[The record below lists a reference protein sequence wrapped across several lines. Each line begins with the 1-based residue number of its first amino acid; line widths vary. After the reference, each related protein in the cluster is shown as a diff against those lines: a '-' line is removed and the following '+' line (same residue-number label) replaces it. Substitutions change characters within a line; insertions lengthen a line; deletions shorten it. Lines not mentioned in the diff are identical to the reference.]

1 VGDEPP
7 QQQHDADPRDDGNE
21 VSETWIETGKAIRTR
36 GNTARPSLWL
46 TVLSLAA
53 FAVLIALGVWQVE
66 RRAWKLALI
75 DRVEQRVHAAAQPL
89 PAPSVWPAVSAANDE
104 YRHVSVSGRFLHDRE
119 TLVQAVTEEGPGYW
133 VLTPLQRA
141 DGTQV
146 LINRGFVPSE
156 RRDASTRQDGNPQGQ
171 VEITGLLRLTEPKGG
186 FLRNNV
192 PQHNRW
198 YSRDVAAIAAARGL
212 DHIAPFFVDADA
224 GLQTAGGPI
233 GGLTVV
239 RFPNNHLIYALTW
252 FALAFMLAGRLYVA
266 FGGGLFRR
274 ERFVHEPAGGP
285 DAAARRTGSD
295 AGTIVEPT

>member
-1 VGDEPP
+1 LSKTRTAASETEG
-7 QQQHDADPRDDGNE
+7 ARDD
-21 VSETWIETGKAIRTR
+21 
-36 GNTARPSLWL
+36 TARSPSLWL
-46 TVLSLAA
+46 AVLSLTA
-53 FAVLIALGVWQVE
+53 FAALIALGVWQVE

-75 DRVEQRVHAAAQPL
+75 DRVEQRVHAPAQPI
-89 PAPSVWPAVSAANDE
+89 PSPGVWSAVTAANDE
-104 YRHVSVSGRFLHDRE
+104 YRHVSLTGRFLHDRE

-133 VLTPLQRA
+133 VLTPLQRG

-146 LINRGFVPSE
+146 LVNRGFVPSE
-156 RRDASTRQDGNPQGQ
+156 RRDASARRDGNPDGP
-171 VEITGLLRLTEPKGG
+171 VEITGLLRMSEPKGG

-212 DHIAPFFVDADA
+212 HEAAPFFVDADA
-224 GLQTAGGPI
+224 GSQSGGGPI

-252 FALAFMLAGRLYVA
+252 FALALMLAGWLFVT

-274 ERFVHEPAGGP
+274 QRIVHEPAGGP
-285 DAAARRTGSD
+285 DASARRTGSD
-295 AGTIVEPT
+295 AGTIVEQT

>member
-1 VGDEPP
+1 M
-7 QQQHDADPRDDGNE
+7 
-21 VSETWIETGKAIRTR
+21 SELGTVTNMASGTRGKA
-36 GNTARPSLWL
+36 ARPSLRL
-46 TVLSLAA
+46 TALSLTA
-53 FAVLIALGVWQVE
+53 FVLLIALGVWQIE

-75 DRVEQRVHAAAQPL
+75 DRVEQRVHAPAQPIPS
-89 PAPSVWPAVSAANDE
+89 PASWPAVSAANDE
-104 YRHVSVSGRFLHDRE
+104 YRHVSLKGRFLQDRE
-119 TLVQAVTEEGPGYW
+119 TLVQAVTEEGPGFW
-133 VLTPLQRA
+133 VLTPLQRD

-156 RRDASTRQDGNPQGQ
+156 RRDASTRRDGNPDGRA
-171 VEITGLLRLTEPKGG
+171 EITGLLRVTEPKGG

-212 DHIAPFFVDADA
+212 HDVAPFFVDADT
-224 GLQTAGGPI
+224 GSQSAGGPI

-239 RFPNNHLIYALTW
+239 SFPNNHLIYALTW
-252 FALAFMLAGRLYVA
+252 FALAFMLAGRLFVT

-274 ERFVHEPAGGP
+274 KRFVHEPAGGS
-285 DAAARRTGSD
+285 DAVARRTGSD

>member
-1 VGDEPP
+1 LSKTRT
-7 QQQHDADPRDDGNE
+7 AA
-21 VSETWIETGKAIRTR
+21 SETEGARDE
-36 GNTARPSLWL
+36 TARSPSLWL
-46 TVLSLAA
+46 AVLSLTA

-75 DRVEQRVHAAAQPL
+75 DRVEQRVHAPAQPIPS
-89 PAPSVWPAVSAANDE
+89 PAAWSAVTAANDE
-104 YRHVSVSGRFLHDRE
+104 YRHVSLTGRFLHDRE

-133 VLTPLQRA
+133 VLTPLQRG

-146 LINRGFVPSE
+146 LVNRGFVPSE
-156 RRDASTRQDGNPQGQ
+156 RRDASARRDGNPDGP
-171 VEITGLLRLTEPKGG
+171 VEITGLLRMSEPKGG

-198 YSRDVAAIAAARGL
+198 YSRDVAAIAVARGL
-212 DHIAPFFVDADA
+212 HEAAPFFVDADA
-224 GLQTAGGPI
+224 GSQSGGGPI

-252 FALAFMLAGRLYVA
+252 FALAFMLAGWLFVT

-274 ERFVHEPAGGP
+274 QRFVHEPAGGP
-285 DAAARRTGSD
+285 DASARRTGSD
-295 AGTIVEPT
+295 AGTIVEQS

>member
-1 VGDEPP
+1 VSHLVRPED
-7 QQQHDADPRDDGNE
+7 
-21 VSETWIETGKAIRTR
+21 SETR
-36 GNTARPSLWL
+36 GPAGAARPHLWL
-46 TVLSLAA
+46 TALSLTA
-53 FAVLIALGVWQVE
+53 FVALMALGIWQVE

-75 DRVEQRVHAAAQPL
+75 DRVEQRVHAPAQPI
-89 PAPSVWPAVSAANDE
+89 PAPASWTTVSAANDE

-133 VLTPLQRA
+133 VLTPLRRN
-141 DGTQV
+141 DGTTV

-156 RRDASTRQDGNPQGQ
+156 RRDASTRQNANPDGQ
-171 VEITGLLRLTEPKGG
+171 VEISGLLRITEPKGG
-186 FLRNNV
+186 FLRDNV

-198 YSRDVAAIAAARGL
+198 YSRDVAAIAAARDL
-212 DHIAPFFVDADA
+212 QKVAPFFVDADA
-224 GLQTAGGPI
+224 GSQSAGGPI

-252 FALAFMLAGRLYVA
+252 FALAFMLAGKLLVT

-274 ERFVHEPAGGP
+274 KRFVHEPAGG
-285 DAAARRTGSD
+285 AGASARRTGSD

>member
-1 VGDEPP
+1 VSDRVS
-7 QQQHDADPRDDGNE
+7 PRDNE
-21 VSETWIETGKAIRTR
+21 TR
-36 GNTARPSLWL
+36 SLSSAARPRLWL
-46 TVLSLAA
+46 TALSLTA

-75 DRVEQRVHAAAQPL
+75 DRVEQRVHAPAQPI
-89 PAPSVWPAVSAANDE
+89 PSRTSWPAITAASDE
-104 YRHVSVSGRFLHDRE
+104 YRHVSVTGRFLHDRE

-141 DGTQV
+141 DGTTI

-156 RRDASTRQDGNPQGQ
+156 RRDPSTRQGGNPVGP
-171 VEITGLLRLTEPKGG
+171 VEVTGLLRITEPKGG

-198 YSRDVAAIAAARGL
+198 YSRDVAAIAAARDL
-212 DHIAPFFVDADA
+212 QNVAPFFVDADA
-224 GLQTAGGPI
+224 GSQSAGGPI

-252 FALAFMLAGRLYVA
+252 FALALMLAGRLFVT
-266 FGGGLFRR
+266 FRGGLFRR
-274 ERFVHEPAGGP
+274 ERFVHEPAGGL
-285 DAAARRTGSD
+285 AASARRTGSD